1 MMEDFLTSSVMADI
15 SNLDLPKTEIEL
27 KPQDSTT
34 NDSSGTIPN
43 PWTFSTLEDFLF
55 YCCPECPFKISNS
68 LSFTNHAIKYHPKA
82 KDKFG
87 DIFVPDLDELEDL
100 QDAVKGK
107 GLSINDVTH
116 LGGRG
121 VCQKV

>member
-1 MMEDFLTSSVMADI
+1 M
-15 SNLDLPKTEIEL
+15 
-27 KPQDSTT
+27 
-34 NDSSGTIPN
+34 
-43 PWTFSTLEDFLF
+43 F

-68 LSFTNHAIKYHPKA
+68 ISFTNHALKYHPKA

-107 GLSINDVTH
+107 RLSINDVTH

-121 VCQKV
+121 DLPKSVKKLSIKNPAITKTKAKQCFILI